1 MKKRIFCL
9 LLLLCML
16 LPTAVACKKDG
27 AADETAASTDAAT
40 AGGSDVAT
48 ESETKDK
55 YDVHDALGEIDLGG
69 REITVGTCAD
79 PWFTGEFTV
88 EGYTG
93 EIVNDAVYTRN
104 FNVENRLNIKL
115 KNDVIEGNVYAP
127 PDAVLKNV
135 TTGLHVHD
143 LLIAPVYTTI
153 INTGKGCWK
162 DLTQFSSLD
171 LSQPY
176 WSQWINE
183 QLSVADHQFVA
194 SGAIALTFYRQTYVT
209 LVNDTMLATKTDAP
223 NLVEVV
229 NDKKWTLEYQT
240 TLAKQYH
247 ADDGDGVKE
256 MDDTYGFITA
266 SYNGVNPYWS
276 SCELPM
282 LSKTQDGYY
291 QYAMNKDRLSR
302 ATDQMI
308 ALFTDPA
315 TWCSDYRANFDEVSQ
330 KFAEGTALMAT
341 VMLSAV
347 ETAEVQN
354 MANEYSILPIPKLD
368 EDQDTYFSFVHDRFS
383 VIAMPATSTATD
395 ADAFSVVMEALAS
408 ESYRTVTQ
416 TYYEKALKGRYANAA
431 SVKMLDMI
439 TQNVYFDAGVA
450 YVKLIENM
458 PQHVRNI
465 VDSAVKNGTGNTVSS
480 SYNAEW
486 EENCRTSIAE
496 LNDDLKKI
504 TAVS

>member
-1 MKKRIFCL
+1 MKKRILCL

-16 LPTAVACKKDG
+16 LPTVVACKKDG
-27 AADETAASTDAAT
+27 AAEETAASTDAAT

-55 YDVHDALGEIDLGG
+55 YAVYDALGEIDLGG
-69 REITVGTCAD
+69 REITVGTCED
-79 PWFTGEFTV
+79 PWFAGEFTV

-115 KNDVIEGNVYAP
+115 KNDVIKGTVYAP
-127 PDAVLKNV
+127 PDAVFKN
-135 TTGLHVHD
+135 LQSNQHVHD

-162 DLTQFSSLD
+162 DLTKFSSLD

-194 SGAIALTFYRQTYVT
+194 TGAIALSFYRQTYVT

-223 NLVEVV
+223 NLFEVV

-240 TLAKQYH
+240 LLARQYG

-256 MDDTYGFITA
+256 KDDIFGFITA

-308 ALFTDPA
+308 TLFTDPA
-315 TWCSDYRANFDEVSQ
+315 TWCSNQRGNFDEVAK
-330 KFAEGTALMAT
+330 KFADGSALMAT

-347 ETAEVQN
+347 ELPEVQN

-368 EDQDTYFSFVHDRFS
+368 EDQETYFSFVHDRFS
-383 VIAMPATSTATD
+383 VMAIPATSTA
-395 ADAFSVVMEALAS
+395 ADGDVFSIVMEALAS

-416 TYYEKALKGRYANAA
+416 TYYEKALKGRYANAE
-431 SVKMLDMI
+431 SVKMIDMI
-439 TQNVYFDAGVA
+439 TQNVYLDAGVA
-450 YVKLIENM
+450 YVNRIDNMAKL
-458 PQHVRNI
+458 VREI

-480 SYNAEW
+480 VYNAEW
-486 EENCRTSIAE
+486 EENCRKNVAR
-496 LNDDLKKI
+496 LNADLKQTI
-504 TAVS
+504 EVS